1 MVCVSRD
8 IHVTH
13 YLFNEMQQYRRSRRS
28 VVSCVEPYGQGV
40 HTVRTWWHGSVSV
53 WCFVRMAVEGGVVPD
68 DGGGSVALWEG
79 GKCWD
84 GEVGA

>member
-1 MVCVSRD
+1 
-8 IHVTH
+8 
-13 YLFNEMQQYRRSRRS
+13 
-28 VVSCVEPYGQGV
+28 
-40 HTVRTWWHGSVSV
+40 VSV